1 MNELLQFIIN
11 GLKSIH
17 EITNN
22 IDFKKT
28 SEDYIQSQL
37 KIKIN
42 DKIKT
47 DENFFDFLQNNDN
60 HLKNLKIICIVP
72 SKEQTL
78 KEHISDHFKNIN
90 TKYNGDKLFY
100 FYFQIVLVEQYL
112 NSNGNDLKRQD
123 LKIRLE
129 NLLKNECLREQ
140 LEHKQCLSKNH
151 HKIDVIVMSE
161 LQKNV
166 SDICNRETSN
176 LSKCIHQN
184 LYKKQE

>member
-1 MNELLQFIIN
+1 MNELPVFIIN

-17 EITNN
+17 SITSN

-28 SEDYIQSQL
+28 TEDYIRSQL
-37 KIKIN
+37 KVKA
-42 DKIKT
+42 DEEIKT
-47 DENFFDFLQNNDN
+47 DENFFNFLQKNDK
-60 HLKNLKIICIVP
+60 HLKNLKIVCVFP

-78 KEHISDHFKNIN
+78 KKHISHHFRNMN
-90 TKYNGDKLFY
+90 TKYDGDKLFY
-100 FYFQIVLVEQYL
+100 FYFQIVMVEQYQ
-112 NSNGNDLKRQD
+112 NSTGNDLKRQD

-151 HKIDVIVMSE
+151 HKIDVIVMSD
-161 LQKNV
+161 LKKNV

-176 LSKCIHQN
+176 LDKCIHQN
-184 LYKKQE
+184 LYKRQE

>member
-1 MNELLQFIIN
+1 MNELPVFIIN

-17 EITNN
+17 EITSN

-28 SEDYIQSQL
+28 TQDYIQSQL
-37 KIKIN
+37 KIKAN
-42 DKIKT
+42 EEIKT
-47 DENFFDFLQNNDN
+47 DENFFDFLQKNDK
-60 HLKNLKIICIVP
+60 HLKKLKIFCVFP

-78 KEHISDHFKNIN
+78 KEHISHHFQNIN

-100 FYFQIVLVEQYL
+100 FYFQIVMVEQYL

-129 NLLKNECLREQ
+129 NLLKNECFREQ

-151 HKIDVIVMSE
+151 HKIDVIVMSD
-161 LQKNV
+161 LHKNV
-166 SDICNRETSN
+166 SDVCNWETSN